1 MRNIRVLALF
11 AVMGLVIATAAL
23 AADYGS
29 TSMSTSTTDAAA
41 PAPVKPAAQTPV
53 KPAAH
58 APKPAK
64 KNTTTYKPPKTH
76 KTYSAK
82 PKKAATTPMA
92 PMTST
97 PTTAGK

>member
-1 MRNIRVLALF
+1 MRNIQLLALF
-11 AVMGLVIATAAL
+11 AAMGWMTATAAL

-29 TSMSTSTTDAAA
+29 TSMSTPTTGAAA
-41 PAPVKPAAQTPV
+41 PAPAKPAAP
-53 KPAAH
+53 

-64 KNTTTYKPPKTH
+64 KSAATYKPSKTH